1 MTAPR
6 QRRYT
11 QRRGAAHTAGLIAA
25 GVLALC
31 SAATIGV
38 LIYRASNAPSQA
50 TARMVDDTPPPD
62 ITALAQQTNTASIGE
77 AIRSADGI
85 YLRIEEDAQL
95 SAELY
100 SNTLDPVAAK
110 RYALEKPRAWIY
122 LDNGRTV
129 HVRADD
135 GRVYMPSREA
145 GPESGIFTGEV
156 DVRVYRTPA
165 AGRPVDLIADVPEA
179 RLQTS
184 ALAFDFTFG
193 ELATP
198 ADEGPLPVTVTTA
211 DVVFQGNG
219 LRVLLS
225 EIDQRIELLE
235 IAEGE
240 SITFTPPAEDESARG
255 DATDA
260 PPMETA
266 SAGAG
271 RRPRTP
277 RAEMPVE
284 QDVGPDAEQATTVA
298 SNQPVPTATEPVK
311 ETLYHAT
318 FLGDVRLA
326 QVEAGLTRA
335 LTADTLELWAR
346 TIDGKLPENAIAGLD
361 AEADTPDAESRA
373 EPSEPRRPARRAAR
387 QAAVNT
393 ETAPPLAQ
401 AEAESTPTPASAEPL
416 AGADANTADAPAPVV
431 LTWTGMLRVVPIE
444 STPDELVANHLFGRF
459 SADEGSRV
467 AFSDAGTGTVGE
479 SDTIGYG
486 ATSRDL
492 RLTARAG
499 EQVRIDA
506 EQGSLCGPALAV
518 NLGSGVSMIRGA
530 GVLGAGD
537 RGAVSWSEQADFVF
551 ATEGGPQNP
560 TMTSNLEAALFAGD
574 VRITDGSGSL
584 DADSARATFAPKPDG
599 TTSLSRLD
607 CAGSVR
613 ARDANGASLSAGR
626 LAVDFATVEGRSDPE
641 PIFVA
646 AQQGVT
652 AQQRDARIEAAN
664 LEARLARDDDDQITV
679 SSFFAQGDVDFL
691 RGSDRVFARAPQL
704 AANVFA
710 QTATLTGEGAQIG
723 RGPMTI
729 SGEQIA
735 LDGLGRTVEV
745 FGPGTLTHTDDRP
758 GNAAELTARWASE
771 MMFDDIA
778 GVADTRGDVNAVL
791 DAPGARDTL
800 AAGRLVITLAPGDA
814 DGADSAS
821 AATGEQDQLGGR
833 RVLGATAYG
842 TAEGIT
848 GAQPA
853 TLESRRYARV
863 LADDAEEAADEARQR
878 VEQLVFLSGQE
889 IIADNTTERLTVP
902 TAGQL
907 LVLDRRED
915 ASSNDRQADDRRG
928 TARFVWNDTMSM
940 DRPSGQVQMDGDVR
954 LTHDRARDRQL
965 TDLECQTLVARL
977 RESPA
982 STGRPLG
989 SSGEIRGELISAN
1002 ARGAVYVQSG
1012 EREIIADELD
1022 YNAQLGTA
1030 LARAEAGN
1038 VVTAFDS
1045 RTGAPVSAE
1054 RIFWDLIPDRIE
1066 LRGSRGISSPGPR

>member
-1 MTAPR
+1 MTGPR
-6 QRRYT
+6 QFRHAH
-11 QRRGAAHTAGLIAA
+11 RRGAAHTAGLIAA
-25 GVLALC
+25 GILALC
-31 SAATIGV
+31 SAATIAV

-50 TARMVDDTPPPD
+50 TARVIDNTPPPD
-62 ITALAQQTNTASIGE
+62 ITELAQQANTASFGD
-77 AIRSADGI
+77 AIRSGQGI
-85 YLRIEEDAQL
+85 YLRIEEDSQL

-110 RYALEKPRAWIY
+110 RYALDAPRAWIY

-145 GPESGIFTGEV
+145 GPESGIFTGDV
-156 DVRVYRTPA
+156 DVRVYRTPE
-165 AGRPVDLIADVPEA
+165 AGRPVDLVADVPEA

-193 ELATP
+193 ELSTP

-219 LRVLLS
+219 LRLLLS
-225 EIDQRIELLE
+225 EVDQRVELLE

-240 SITFTPPAEDESARG
+240 SITFTPPTDDEEATPEAETA
-255 DATDA
+255 A
-260 PPMETA
+260 PTTTA
-266 SAGAG
+266 SADA
-271 RRPRTP
+271 RRRDRTP
-277 RAEMPVE
+277 RPDTVTDASSETTNDAAEPAPV
-284 QDVGPDAEQATTVA
+284 VATTE
-298 SNQPVPTATEPVK
+298 PPPTTIEPVN

-326 QVEAGLTRA
+326 QLDAGLTRE

-346 TIDGKLPENAIAGLD
+346 TIDGKFPDNAIAGLD
-361 AEADTPDAESRA
+361 SGVSTSQ
-373 EPSEPRRPARRAAR
+373 SEPARPRTRRASSEPMPTTQTPPALIEA
-387 QAAVNT
+387 QPA
-393 ETAPPLAQ
+393 ETTVFDNAPQPA
-401 AEAESTPTPASAEPL
+401 PTSAEP
-416 AGADANTADAPAPVV
+416 DTSNAPVV
-431 LTWTGMLRVVPIE
+431 LTWTGMLRVVPME
-444 STPDELVANHLFGRF
+444 STPAELTANHLFGRF
-459 SADEGSRV
+459 SAEEGNRV
-467 AFSDAGTGTVGE
+467 AFSDEGTRTTGQ

-492 RLTARAG
+492 ELTARDG
-499 EQVRIDA
+499 NQIRIDA
-506 EQGSLCGPALAV
+506 EQGSLRGPALAV
-518 NLGSGVSMIRGA
+518 NLGSGISMIRGA

-537 RGAVSWSEQADFVF
+537 RGAVSWSEQADFIF
-551 ATEGGPQNP
+551 ATEGGPKNP

-574 VRITDGSGSL
+574 VRISDGSGAL
-584 DADSARATFAPKPDG
+584 DAESARATFAPQPDG
-599 TTSLSRLD
+599 PSTLARLD
-607 CAGSVR
+607 CAGNVR
-613 ARDANGASLSAGR
+613 ARDANDASLSAGR
-626 LAVDFATVEGRSDPE
+626 LAVDFATLPGRDDPE

-646 AQQGVT
+646 AQQGVV
-652 AQQRDARIEAAN
+652 AQQRDARISAAN
-664 LEARLARDDDDQITV
+664 LEARLARDDNDQITV

-691 RGSDRVFARAPQL
+691 RGSDQVFARAPQL
-704 AANVFA
+704 SANVLA
-710 QTATLTGEGAQIG
+710 QTATLTGAGAQIG
-723 RGPMTI
+723 RGPTAI
-729 SGEQIA
+729 NGEQIA
-735 LDGLGRTVEV
+735 LDGLARTVEV
-745 FGPGTLTHTDDRP
+745 FGPGTLTHTDERP
-758 GNAAELTARWASE
+758 NDNNGNANPARLTTRWTSE

-778 GVADTRGDVNAVL
+778 GIADTRGSVNAVL

-800 AAGRLVITLAPGDA
+800 IAERLVITLAPNSENTNGDA
-814 DGADSAS
+814 TDSSDTA
-821 AATGEQDQLGGR
+821 LGGR

-842 TAEGIT
+842 TSEGIT

-853 TLESRRYARV
+853 TLESRRYARNAAV
-863 LADDAEEAADEARQR
+863 NLARDAPNR

-915 ASSNDRQADDRRG
+915 SGSNSQQADDRRG
-928 TARFVWNDTMSM
+928 TARFVWRDTMSM

-954 LTHDRARDRQL
+954 LTHDRARDNQL
-965 TDLECQTLVARL
+965 TDLECQTLIARL

-982 STGRPLG
+982 SIGQPLG
-989 SSGEIRGELISAN
+989 SSGEVRGELISAN

-1022 YNAQLGTA
+1022 YDAQRGTA
-1030 LARAEAGN
+1030 LATAEAGN

-1045 RTGAPVSAE
+1045 STGAPVSAE
-1054 RIFWDLIPDRIE
+1054 RIFWDLIADRIE
-1066 LRGSRGISSPGPR
+1066 LRGSRGISGPGPR

>member
-1 MTAPR
+1 MTGSRKFRHAH
-6 QRRYT
+6 
-11 QRRGAAHTAGLIAA
+11 RRGAAHTAGLIAA
-25 GVLALC
+25 GILALC

-50 TARMVDDTPPPD
+50 TARVIDNTPPPD
-62 ITALAQQTNTASIGE
+62 ITELAQQANTASFGD
-77 AIRSADGI
+77 AIRSGQGI
-85 YLRIEEDAQL
+85 YLRIEEDSQL

-110 RYALEKPRAWIY
+110 RYSLDAPRAWIY

-145 GPESGIFTGEV
+145 GPESGIFTGDV
-156 DVRVYRTPA
+156 DVRVYLTPE
-165 AGRPVDLIADVPEA
+165 AGRPVDLVADVPEA

-193 ELATP
+193 ERSTP

-219 LRVLLS
+219 LRLLLS
-225 EIDQRIELLE
+225 EVDQRVELLE

-240 SITFTPPAEDESARG
+240 SITFTPPQDTQASEPVARDAEPVAKADAQATRRDRPERD
-255 DATDA
+255 DATTGNTEPSTAVATGEASDA
-260 PPMETA
+260 PGTA
-266 SAGAG
+266 
-271 RRPRTP
+271 P
-277 RAEMPVE
+277 AEP
-284 QDVGPDAEQATTVA
+284 A
-298 SNQPVPTATEPVK
+298 N

-326 QVEAGLTRA
+326 QTDTGLSRE

-346 TIDGKLPENAIAGLD
+346 TIDGKLPDNAIAGLD
-361 AEADTPDAESRA
+361 SDERTSQ
-373 EPSEPRRPARRAAR
+373 SEPAPARQRTRRVSTDPAPTE
-387 QAAVNT
+387 QAPS
-393 ETAPPLAQ
+393 APTQVQPI
-401 AEAESTPTPASAEPL
+401 
-416 AGADANTADAPAPVV
+416 DAPAIANAPQPAPTSAKPDTSNAPVV
-431 LTWTGMLRVVPIE
+431 LTWTGMLRVVPV
-444 STPDELVANHLFGRF
+444 SDTPAELATNHLFGRF
-459 SADEGSRV
+459 SADEGNRV
-467 AFSDAGTGTVGE
+467 AFSDDGTGTVGE

-492 RLTARAG
+492 RLTARNG

-506 EQGSLCGPALAV
+506 EQGSLRGPALAV
-518 NLGSGVSMIRGA
+518 NLGSGISMIRGA

-537 RGAVSWSEQADFVF
+537 RGAVSWSEQADFIF

-574 VRITDGSGSL
+574 VRITDGSGAL
-584 DADSARATFAPKPDG
+584 DADSARATFAPQPDG
-599 TTSLSRLD
+599 PSTLARLD
-607 CAGSVR
+607 CAGNVR
-613 ARDANGASLSAGR
+613 ARDANDASLSAGR
-626 LAVDFATVEGRSDPE
+626 LAVDFATVDGRSDPE

-646 AQQGVT
+646 AQQGVV
-652 AQQRDARIEAAN
+652 AQQRDARISAAN
-664 LEARLARDDDDQITV
+664 LEARLARDDNDQITV
-679 SSFFAQGDVDFL
+679 SSFFGQGDVDFL
-691 RGSDRVFARAPQL
+691 RGSDQVFARAPQL
-704 AANVFA
+704 SANVLT
-710 QTATLTGEGAQIG
+710 QTATLTGAGAQIG
-723 RGPMTI
+723 RGPTAI
-729 SGEQIA
+729 NGEQIA
-735 LDGLGRTVEV
+735 LDGLARTVEV
-745 FGPGTLTHTDDRP
+745 FGPGTLTHTDERP
-758 GNAAELTARWASE
+758 NDNNGNNEAARLTTHWTSE

-778 GVADTRGDVNAVL
+778 GIADTRGNVNAVL

-800 AAGRLVITLAPGDA
+800 IAERLVITLAPNTEDN
-814 DGADSAS
+814 ADSSGAMS
-821 AATGEQDQLGGR
+821 GGQDELGGR

-842 TAEGIT
+842 TSEGIT

-853 TLESRRYARV
+853 TLESRRYARNPTAD
-863 LADDAEEAADEARQR
+863 LAPDAPDR

-915 ASSNDRQADDRRG
+915 AGSNGRQADDRRG
-928 TARFVWNDTMSM
+928 TARFVWRDTMSM
-940 DRPSGQVQMDGDVR
+940 DRPSGQIQMDGDVR
-954 LTHDRARDRQL
+954 LTHDRARDNQL
-965 TDLECQTLVARL
+965 TDLECQTLIARL

-982 STGRPLG
+982 SIGQPLG
-989 SSGEIRGELISAN
+989 SSAEVRGELISAN

-1022 YNAQLGTA
+1022 YDAQRGTA
-1030 LARAEAGN
+1030 LATAEAGN

-1045 RTGAPVSAE
+1045 STGAPVSAE
-1054 RIFWDLIPDRIE
+1054 RIFWDLIADRIE
-1066 LRGSRGISSPGPR
+1066 FRGSRGISGPGPR